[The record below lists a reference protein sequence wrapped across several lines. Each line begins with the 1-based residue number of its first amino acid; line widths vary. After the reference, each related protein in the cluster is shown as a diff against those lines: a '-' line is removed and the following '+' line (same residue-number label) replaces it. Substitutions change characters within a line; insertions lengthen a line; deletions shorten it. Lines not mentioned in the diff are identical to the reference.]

1 MALFDFL
8 KKKELQEIQRLKSLL
23 SERENEIRLLN
34 EDSTEKTNK
43 ITLLNDRLSK
53 LEKYQGIVDI
63 DTVIQEKIKSTDKTI
78 AEKNQEIEGLKR
90 QAETLRNNYKD
101 AYRIYQN
108 LYLETPKLP

>member
-43 ITLLNDRLSK
+43 ITLLNERLSK
-53 LEKYQGIVDI
+53 LEKYQGIVDV
-63 DTVIQEKIKSTDKTI
+63 DTVIQEKIKSTDKMI

-90 QAETLRNNYKD
+90 
-101 AYRIYQN
+101 
-108 LYLETPKLP
+108 